1 MLWQLRAPM
10 LPRGGG
16 NYMTDSPIAG
26 FLTAAPVSSTQ
37 GRSQVDAILE
47 AVRQHLGME
56 IAYTSRYVGDEREFT
71 HINSDLQ
78 LPAKPGDREPLEQ
91 SFCYYVLQGRLPEII
106 HDAREYDL
114 ARQVPIVDALPVGAH
129 LNVPLRYKDGSI
141 YGSFCCL
148 SRDVDRSLT
157 ERDLRT
163 MRAFADLAMEQIEM
177 QREKDARRDGLI
189 EQVQGAIDSGQPTIF
204 LQPIHALETGL
215 SAGCEALARFTDAS
229 KRPPNLWFDDA
240 FEVGLGIDLELAAI
254 RNALAAAAYVPA
266 GHYMSLNVSP
276 ESAVSGRLLPLLA
289 EANLDNLVL
298 EVTEH
303 SGVSDYA
310 ELEAALATMRPYARI
325 AIDDFGAGYSSLRHI
340 LALEPDIL
348 KLDMSLVRG
357 IDTDPAKRALASA
370 MVGFAGRVNARIV
383 AEGIE
388 TVEER
393 DVLRDLGVNYGQ
405 GYLFSRPMPLIAA
418 QQHMLRVG
426 TVDEPQKRMV
436 PAPKARNAA

>member
-1 MLWQLRAPM
+1 MS
-10 LPRGGG
+10 
-16 NYMTDSPIAG
+16 DSPLSG
-26 FLTAAPVSSTQ
+26 FLNAAPVANEQ

-47 AVRQHLGME
+47 AVRVHLGME

-106 HDAREYDL
+106 HDAREYEL
-114 ARQVPIVDALPVGAH
+114 AKSVPIVEALPVGAH

-148 SRDVDRSLT
+148 SRNVDRTLT
-157 ERDLRT
+157 DRDLRT
-163 MRAFADLAMEQIEM
+163 MRAFADLAMDQIEL
-177 QREKDARRDGLI
+177 QRDAELHRDGLI
-189 EQVQGAIDSGQPTIF
+189 GRVQGAILSGQPAIF
-204 LQPIHALETGL
+204 LQPIHSLDTGL
-215 SAGCEALARFTDAS
+215 SAGAEALARFVDAS
-229 KRPPNLWFDDA
+229 QRPPNLWFDDA
-240 FEVGLGIDLELAAI
+240 FEVGLGVDLELAAI
-254 RNALAAAAYVPA
+254 RNALAAAAYVPP
-266 GHYMSLNVSP
+266 GHYLSINVSP
-276 ESAVSGRLLPLLA
+276 EGALSDRLLPLLA
-289 EANLDNLVL
+289 DSGLNNLVL

-303 SGVSDYA
+303 SGVEDYA
-310 ELEAALATMRPYARI
+310 ALEGALAKLRPYARI

-348 KLDMSLVRG
+348 KLDMSLVRD
-357 IDTDPAKRALASA
+357 IDRDPAKRALAGA

-388 TVEER
+388 TAGER

-405 GYLFSRPMPLIAA
+405 GYLFSRPMPLVAA

-426 TVDEPQKRMV
+426 TAAPEKRTV
-436 PAPKARNAA
+436 PAPKRRNAA

>member
-1 MLWQLRAPM
+1 
-10 LPRGGG
+10 
-16 NYMTDSPIAG
+16 MTNSPLAG
-26 FLTAAPVSSTQ
+26 FLTAGESAP
-37 GRSQVDAILE
+37 GHSQIDAILE

-71 HINSDLQ
+71 HLSADFP
-78 LPAKPGDREPLEQ
+78 LPAKPGDREPLSE
-91 SFCYYVLQGRLPEII
+91 SFCYYVLQGRLPELI
-106 HDAREYDL
+106 HDARQYEL
-114 ARQVPIVDALPVGAH
+114 AAQVPIVNALPVGAH

-148 SRDVDRSLT
+148 SRNVDTSLT
-157 ERDLRT
+157 ERDLST
-163 MRAFADLAMEQIEM
+163 MRVFADLAMDQIE
-177 QREKDARRDGLI
+177 RERDAGARRDGLI
-189 EQVQGAIDSGQPTIF
+189 ERVQGAIDSGQPAIF

-240 FEVGLGIDLELAAI
+240 FEVGLGIELELAAI
-254 RNALAAAAYVPA
+254 RNALAAAAYVPK
-266 GHYMSLNVSP
+266 GHYMSLNLSP
-276 ESAVSGRLLPLLA
+276 ETAVSGRLQPLLA
-289 EANLDNLVL
+289 EAGLDNLVL

-303 SGVSDYA
+303 SGVEDYA
-310 ELEAALATMRPYARI
+310 ALEAALATMRPYARI

-340 LALEPDIL
+340 LALRPDIL
-348 KLDMSLVRG
+348 KLDMSLVRD
-357 IDTDPAKRALASA
+357 IDKDPAKRALASA
-370 MVGFAGRVNARIV
+370 MVGFADRVNARIV

-405 GYLFSRPMPLIAA
+405 GYLFSRPMPLVAA

-426 TVDEPQKRMV
+426 TAPVEKRTV
-436 PAPKARNAA
+436 PAPKRRNAA